1 MSSNSNFDRNLSLQ
15 LSLPRENVCV
25 QTPVALSDLRHV
37 DNTRTILNFLAEGQ
51 NTFLLTGWKF
61 VILKCLLVFVS
72 GCLRL
77 LSLILSTPRARQGRV
92 TAPLAHKI
100 SGEIEFYS
108 KMRRNACLK
117 NKNDLLLFW
126 LRQELK
132 ECLSVAIISSQEH
145 SFSSL
150 KIIIHQLD
158 GAWNTS
164 SCYNSSSDLRWRVS
178 PHRGGWPD
186 CSPRV
191 ASFYRSR
198 GGNTLT
204 PSRINLFSHRDTFIV
219 LNINAQNKIVEN
231 SF

>member
-1 MSSNSNFDRNLSLQ
+1 MWPSVTLWINNTNVIKLKFRSELISLQ
-15 LSLPRENVCV
+15 LSLPRDNVCV
-25 QTPVALSDLRHV
+25 QIPVAFSDLRHV

-117 NKNDLLLFW
+117 MTCYLSGSVMSSSSGN
-126 LRQELK
+126 LR
-132 ECLSVAIISSQEH
+132 LSVTIISSQEH
-145 SFSSL
+145 SLSSL
-150 KIIIHQLD
+150 KVV
-158 GAWNTS
+158 S
-164 SCYNSSSDLRWRVS
+164 SKYFVLFYN
-178 PHRGGWPD
+178 P
-186 CSPRV
+186 PRKSE
-191 ASFYRSR
+191 A
-198 GGNTLT
+198 
-204 PSRINLFSHRDTFIV
+204 
-219 LNINAQNKIVEN
+219 
-231 SF
+231 